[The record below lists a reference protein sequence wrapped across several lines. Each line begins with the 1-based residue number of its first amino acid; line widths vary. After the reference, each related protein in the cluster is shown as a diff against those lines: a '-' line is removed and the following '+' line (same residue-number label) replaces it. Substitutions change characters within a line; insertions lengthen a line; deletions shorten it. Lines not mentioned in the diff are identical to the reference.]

1 MSGVPARG
9 REDRV
14 GEGLGRR
21 RLRTAAIH
29 AAFAAAVVLATWPV
43 WGPLA
48 VGFEPSFDDLLLV
61 RCLAP

>member
-1 MSGVPARG
+1 MSGVPASG
-9 REDRV
+9 
-14 GEGLGRR
+14 R